1 MQYAV
6 SSVQCDVPVR
16 ALSMHQYKYTQHLQT
31 RENFLSNLKVKRQNG
46 RHAKTSNNR
55 SCTCTPVHVQVYTYM
70 HPYLSGETLASNL
83 NGKRQNGRHAK
94 TSMAKGKMAAML
106 KPPTIRHARTYL
118 HVRDHR
124 EKRRTWSSRE
134 TTYVITARND
144 VRDHREKR
152 RTWSSR
158 ETTYVIIARDDVRDH
173 RERQRTWSPRETT
186 NVIIVFLEYESVS
199 WSENSE
205 RRRFLTVSGRFPSQ
219 FKDSPQ
225 WSELGVRFSDQFS
238 VHTGQLVWRGK
249 T

>member
-94 TSMAKGKMAAML
+94 TSNN
-106 KPPTIRHARTYL
+106 TSRTYIPA
-118 HVRDHR
+118 
-124 EKRRTWSSRE
+124 RTWSSRE
-134 TTYVITARND
+134 TTYVIIARND

-152 RTWSSR
+152 RTWSPR

-173 RERQRTWSPRETT
+173 RERRRTWSSRETT
-186 NVIIVFLEYESVS
+186 YVITSRDNERDHRVPRVRVGVVK
-199 WSENSE
+199 WSEVKIVKDADSWQFLAGSPPSSKIAHSGLNWESG
-205 RRRFLTVSGRFPSQ
+205 FLTSF
-219 FKDSPQ
+219 
-225 WSELGVRFSDQFS
+225 LC
-238 VHTGQLVWRGK
+238 TLVNSFEGGK
-249 T
+249 HN

>member
-55 SCTCTPVHVQVYTYM
+55 SCTCTPVHVQVYTHM

-118 HVRDHR
+118 HLRLPVCLQVR
-124 EKRRTWSSRE
+124 
-134 TTYVITARND
+134 ANGCN
-144 VRDHREKR
+144 
-152 RTWSSR
+152 
-158 ETTYVIIARDDVRDH
+158 
-173 RERQRTWSPRETT
+173 QR
-186 NVIIVFLEYESVS
+186 
-199 WSENSE
+199 E
-205 RRRFLTVSGRFPSQ
+205 RRRTRDDERHHP
-219 FKDSPQ
+219 
-225 WSELGVRFSDQFS
+225 ERRR
-238 VHTGQLVWRGK
+238 T
-249 T
+249 